1 MCKLVYQDQV
11 AIWHAISQYNM
22 VYHMAIILYH
32 IAIYYMLYH
41 IMLYHKYSYMLYH
54 IAIETAMFSWRQ
66 ELRELYGS

>member
-32 IAIYYMLYH
+32 IAIYYMLYN
-41 IMLYHKYSYMLYH
+41 IMLSMILL
-54 IAIETAMFSWRQ
+54 IFIDV
-66 ELRELYGS
+66 